1 MIKIIE
7 FNISEII
14 LAEDAC
20 SRMVEKACAR
30 SLVTPRYVSGLC
42 SNGDKVFIM
51 LEERPEKKALPQ
63 YRFALLSSTLD
74 EKEISSEISSRFYA
88 GFTTI
93 GSFIVDGKVWGLFA
107 SRKTENS
114 I

>member
-7 FNISEII
+7 FNISEIL
-14 LAEDAC
+14 LAEEAC
-20 SRMVEKACAR
+20 SRMVEKACSR
-30 SLVTPRYVSGLC
+30 SPVTPRHVSGLC
-42 SNGDKVFIM
+42 SNGEKVFIL
-51 LEERPEKKALPQ
+51 LEERPENLYLPE
-63 YRFALLSSTLD
+63 YRFALLSNTLD

-88 GFTTI
+88 GFTTV
-93 GSFIVDGKVWGLFA
+93 GSFVVDGKLWGLFA